1 MSEPDDLRTPDA
13 AELIPNQHRR
23 LLVLMA
29 VLGAFGTIVGAVFSS
44 VRFGAGIAVGVLL
57 AFVSYF
63 WLRYSLRKV
72 FDNTPEG
79 ERPRISALRY
89 LGRYFALGGVIAVIY
104 LSEILPIV
112 PVILGMASFGFAVVA
127 EGLIQIFLSFSNR
140 KDI

>member
-1 MSEPDDLRTPDA
+1 MSEPDDLRMPDA

-23 LLVLMA
+23 LLILMA
-29 VLGAFGTIVGAVFSS
+29 VLGAVAAIAGAIFSS
-44 VRFGAGIAVGVLL
+44 IRFGAGIAVGVLL

-63 WLRYSLRKV
+63 WLRYSLKKV
-72 FDNTPEG
+72 FESTPEG

-89 LGRYFALGGVIAVIY
+89 LGRYFALGAVIAVIY
-104 LSEILPIV
+104 VSDVLPIV
-112 PVILGMASFGFAVVA
+112 PVILGMAAFGFAVVA